1 MVLQHNGV
9 PTRLLDWT
17 HSPYVAA
24 YFAASSKDE
33 EDGEIWSFDEPKY
46 EQVGKEQ
53 WKRWPETT
61 SDGSGEASK
70 FAPEITAFM
79 LEEPSAWFVCQF
91 YHEGFPRQRAQFGS
105 FSLTARF
112 NLDHSRA
119 IENLFGDD
127 SRHYLYVVS
136 SEIKPDLLQL
146 LRDQHGVWRGSLY
159 PDSAGAAE
167 TASGV
172 FSNSGN

>member
-1 MVLQHNGV
+1 MVLQHYGV

-91 YHEGFPRQRAQFGS
+91 YHEGFPRQ
-105 FSLTARF
+105 
-112 NLDHSRA
+112 
-119 IENLFGDD
+119 
-127 SRHYLYVVS
+127 
-136 SEIKPDLLQL
+136 
-146 LRDQHGVWRGSLY
+146 
-159 PDSAGAAE
+159 
-167 TASGV
+167 
-172 FSNSGN
+172 